1 MNSILFHFLDIIKM
15 CGCPPIVG
23 DIIQYYTE
31 EGYFDNEC
39 SDVENSTILLDS
51 DQNFIVEIINK

>member
-1 MNSILFHFLDIIKM
+1 M